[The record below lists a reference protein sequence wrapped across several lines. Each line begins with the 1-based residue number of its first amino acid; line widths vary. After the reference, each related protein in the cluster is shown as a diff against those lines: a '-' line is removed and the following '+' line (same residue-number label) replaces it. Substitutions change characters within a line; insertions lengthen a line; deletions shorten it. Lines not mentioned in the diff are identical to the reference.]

1 MNHSAHPNKN
11 NNRRDSRNSNR
22 TIAIVIGILLV
33 IALLLVAFRGCEGD
47 KPIEAGFTRIEG
59 NDLTSAA
66 VKQQFE
72 SDCQKNE
79 PNGAIV
85 R

>member
-1 MNHSAHPNKN
+1 MNHSAHSNKN
-11 NNRRDSRNSNR
+11 NNRRDNN
-22 TIAIVIGILLV
+22 TYKTAGIIIGILLV

-72 SDCQKNE
+72 SNRTASE
-79 PNGAIV
+79 RNRAFLL
-85 R
+85 